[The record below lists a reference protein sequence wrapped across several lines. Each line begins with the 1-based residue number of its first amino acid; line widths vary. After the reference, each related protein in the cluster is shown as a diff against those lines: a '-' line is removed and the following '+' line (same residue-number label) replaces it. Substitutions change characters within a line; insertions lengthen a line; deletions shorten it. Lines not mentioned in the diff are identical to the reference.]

1 MATGL
6 PVDLFLTFGVHTTLK
21 GSAVSLI
28 WRDMML
34 SLITKPPVMALIVAL
49 TVALF
54 VADGNFEPF
63 TNYGENAQ
71 VEKIMNELP

>member
-1 MATGL
+1 
-6 PVDLFLTFGVHTTLK
+6 
-21 GSAVSLI
+21 
-28 WRDMML
+28 ML

-54 VADGNFEPF
+54 ITDGNFEPF